1 LTIARCL
8 MRLLKSADGGLA
20 RGFRVPMGKGARRLR
35 SHERHYTRLSDEQR
49 MRDES
54 MRMEARMANAHDEL
68 LPAMRTAVERVDD
81 KVDKVAATV
90 SAMAEELAWLREHV
104 QSVVPSGSAAST
116 VALPLASEQ
125 VSQQVP
131 HMRQP
136 TKDASPPQDFIA
148 SCGAADAAT
157 HSNIAVGF
165 QMAPEAPPDP
175 ERMRQLRRNLAGPD
189 GRPDPKRL
197 KDFMSTLHA
206 DDPWRKQ
213 IEDSLFADGIVPAAL
228 IRKRRLQTRSREEH
242 RVDEACDNRAGP
254 LSSSSSQRSFVSAM
268 SGAAASAI
276 TSMAAVVDPRVSVHV
291 TDAFEPESDLEL
303 QI

>member
-1 LTIARCL
+1 
-8 MRLLKSADGGLA
+8 
-20 RGFRVPMGKGARRLR
+20 
-35 SHERHYTRLSDEQR
+35 
-49 MRDES
+49 

-175 ERMRQLRRNLAGPD
+175 ERMRQLRRNLAGPQTVAQTRK
-189 GRPDPKRL
+189 GSRISCPRCTQTTLGESRL
-197 KDFMSTLHA
+197 RTA
-206 DDPWRKQ
+206 Y
-213 IEDSLFADGIVPAAL
+213 
-228 IRKRRLQTRSREEH
+228 LQT
-242 RVDEACDNRAGP
+242 
-254 LSSSSSQRSFVSAM
+254 
-268 SGAAASAI
+268 
-276 TSMAAVVDPRVSVHV
+276 
-291 TDAFEPESDLEL
+291 AFYL
-303 QI
+303 QP